1 MRRDLRN
8 LESSLNEAAA
18 MKPGQS
24 QQLARL
30 IEAQNGLENQLR
42 PSLEEMRILAENIQ
56 RIWSGNSSLRS
67 DLDDRVDGMGRQIEE
82 LKLKLESVKK
92 AAEVSFLLKT
102 LSTTN

>member
-1 MRRDLRN
+1 LRRDLRN

-24 QQLARL
+24 QQLSRL

-42 PSLEEMRILAENIQ
+42 PSLDEMRILSENIQ
-56 RIWSGNSSLRS
+56 RIWNGDSALRS
-67 DLDDRVDGMGRQIEE
+67 DLNDRVDGMGRQIEE
-82 LKLKLESVKK
+82 LKMKLESVKK